1 VRPPDAALHD
11 LLAASRTIAVVGH
24 SDKPYR
30 DSYNVAQ
37 YLRDVGYRVYAINPN
52 LRTVAG
58 ATAYPDLRQLP
69 ERIDIVNV
77 FRRAEHL
84 SQIVEDAIAIGAR
97 AVWGQ
102 YGVVDSAAAGR
113 AQAAGLLVV
122 MDRCIKVE
130 HHRLGMPRRAI

>member
-1 VRPPDAALHD
+1 MNPPDAALHD

-30 DSYNVAQ
+30 DSYGVAQ
-37 YLRDVGYRVYAINPN
+37 YLRQSGYKVYAVNPN

-58 ATAYPDLRQLP
+58 DIAYPNLRALP
-69 ERIDIVNV
+69 ERIDIVDV

-84 SQIVEDAIAIGAR
+84 AQIVEDAIAIGAR

-102 YGVVDSAAAGR
+102 FGVVDPAAAER
-113 AQAAGLLVV
+113 AQAAGLIVV

-130 HHRLGMPRRAI
+130 HRRLGMPRRAA

>member
-1 VRPPDAALHD
+1 VNPTDAALHD

-30 DSYNVAQ
+30 DSYGVAQ
-37 YLRDVGYRVYAINPN
+37 YLRQAGYTVYAVNPH

-58 ATAYPDLRQLP
+58 GPAYPNLRQLP
-69 ERIDIVNV
+69 EQIDIVDV

-97 AVWGQ
+97 VVWGQ
-102 YGVVDSAAAGR
+102 FGVVDPAAAER
-113 AQAAGLLVV
+113 AQAAGLVVV

>member
-1 VRPPDAALHD
+1 VNPTDAALHD

-30 DSYNVAQ
+30 DSYGVAQ
-37 YLRDVGYRVYAINPN
+37 YLRQVGYQVYAINPN

-58 ATAYPDLRQLP
+58 DIAYPDLRHLP
-69 ERIDIVNV
+69 ERIDIVDV

-84 SQIVEDAIAIGAR
+84 AQIVEEAIAIGAR

-102 YGVVDSAAAGR
+102 FGVVDQAAATR
-113 AQAAGLLVV
+113 AQAAGLIMV

>member
-1 VRPPDAALHD
+1 MNPSDSALHD

-30 DSYNVAQ
+30 DSYGVAQ
-37 YLRDVGYRVYAINPN
+37 YLRESGYRVYAVNPN

-58 ATAYPDLRQLP
+58 DIAYPGLRQLP
-69 ERIDIVNV
+69 ERIDIVDV

-84 SQIVEDAIAIGAR
+84 AQIVEDAIAIGAR

-102 YGVVDSAAAGR
+102 FGVVDPAAAER
-113 AQAAGLLVV
+113 AQAAGLVVV

-130 HHRLGMPRRAI
+130 HHRLGMPRRAT

>member
-1 VRPPDAALHD
+1 MNPPDAALHD

-30 DSYNVAQ
+30 DSYGVAQ
-37 YLRDVGYRVYAINPN
+37 YLRQSGYRVYAVNPN

-58 ATAYPDLRQLP
+58 DIAYPNLRQIP
-69 ERIDIVNV
+69 DRIDIVDV

-84 SQIVEDAIAIGAR
+84 AHIVEEAIAIGAR

-102 YGVVDSAAAGR
+102 FGVVDPAAAAR
-113 AQAAGLLVV
+113 AQAAGLIVV

-130 HHRLGMPRRAI
+130 HHRLGMPRQPS

>member
-1 VRPPDAALHD
+1 VNPSDSALHD

-30 DSYNVAQ
+30 DSYGVAQ
-37 YLRDVGYRVYAINPN
+37 YLRESGYRVYAVNPN
-52 LRTVAG
+52 LRSVSG
-58 ATAYPDLRQLP
+58 DIAYPGLRQLP
-69 ERIDIVNV
+69 ERIDIVDV

-84 SQIVEDAIAIGAR
+84 AQIVEDAIAIGAR

-102 YGVVDSAAAGR
+102 FGVVDPAAAER
-113 AQAAGLLVV
+113 AQAAGLVVV

-130 HHRLGMPRRAI
+130 HHRLGMPRRAT

>member
-1 VRPPDAALHD
+1 MNPSDAALHD

-30 DSYNVAQ
+30 DSYGVAQ
-37 YLRDVGYRVYAINPN
+37 YLRQSGYRVYAVNPN

-58 ATAYPDLRQLP
+58 DIAYPNLRQLP
-69 ERIDIVNV
+69 ERIDIVDV

-84 SQIVEDAIAIGAR
+84 ATIVEDAIAIGAR

-102 YGVVDSAAAGR
+102 FGVVDPAAAAR
-113 AQAAGLLVV
+113 AQAAGLIVV

-130 HHRLGMPRRAI
+130 HHRLGMPRHTG

>member
-1 VRPPDAALHD
+1 VNPPDAALHD

-30 DSYNVAQ
+30 DSYGVAQ
-37 YLRDVGYRVYAINPN
+37 YLRQVGYRVYAVNPN

-58 ATAYPDLRQLP
+58 DTAYPNLRQLP
-69 ERIDIVNV
+69 ERIDIVDV

-102 YGVVDSAAAGR
+102 FGVVDPAAAER
-113 AQAAGLLVV
+113 AQAAGLVVV

-130 HHRLGMPRRAI
+130 HRRLGMPRRVI